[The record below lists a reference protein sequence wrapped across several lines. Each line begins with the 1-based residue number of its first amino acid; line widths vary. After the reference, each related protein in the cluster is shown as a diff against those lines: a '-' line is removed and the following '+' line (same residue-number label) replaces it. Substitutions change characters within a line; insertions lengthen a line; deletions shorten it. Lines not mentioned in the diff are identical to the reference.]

1 MVVRLTM
8 PGMLGALVLVLAAWM
23 LHSFLPALLVAC
35 VTAVASWP
43 LYRRFVA
50 LLRPR
55 VSRGAISLAFT
66 FMASALVLAP
76 LIFGCWALLAKA
88 SALLLDIAA
97 ADEKGVG
104 VPPWL
109 ESVPLAGAWLAE
121 RWASELAHPGAL
133 WAWVQQ
139 RVDAPALLGGIQ
151 GLGEFMGRQLVI
163 IGFAILVL
171 FFLYQQGEL
180 LAREL
185 KRALRHFVG
194 ERAEAYVEVAT
205 QAVRAS
211 ANSMLIVALFDGL
224 ACGIAYAI
232 AGVPQ
237 PVTWAAITGLL
248 ALVPFV
254 GYGAVA
260 ALALELALA
269 GALSAAL
276 LSLAFGSVIL
286 FFGDKVVRPLAARKG
301 THLGFVWV
309 LMGCLGGFQALG
321 LVGVVI
327 GPAALTLAR
336 ELWAERMRT
345 PEEAPAPVD
354 LSPKD
359 APARR
364 ALVQ

>member
-8 PGMLGALVLVLAAWM
+8 PGILGALVLVLAAWM

-50 LLRPR
+50 LLRSR

-66 FMASALVLAP
+66 FMVSALVLAP
-76 LIFGCWALLAKA
+76 LIFACWALLAKA

-121 RWASELAHPGAL
+121 RWRSELAHPGAL

-139 RVDAPALLGGIQ
+139 RVDAAALLGWIQ

-171 FFLYQQGEL
+171 FFLYQEGESV
-180 LAREL
+180 AREI
-185 KRALRHFVG
+185 KRALRHLVG
-194 ERAEAYVEVAT
+194 ERAEAYVDVA
-205 QAVRAS
+205 ARAARAS
-211 ANSMLIVALFDGL
+211 ANSMLIVALFDGV
-224 ACGIAYAI
+224 AAGIAYAI

-269 GALSAAL
+269 GASTAAL

-327 GPAALTLAR
+327 GPAVLTLAR
-336 ELWAERMRT
+336 ELWAEYMR
-345 PEEAPAPVD
+345 PPDEALPPVPFVRPA
-354 LSPKD
+354 
-359 APARR
+359 
-364 ALVQ
+364 

>member
-1 MVVRLTM
+1 MVVRLTV

-23 LHSFLPALLVAC
+23 LHSFLPALLVAG
-35 VTAVASWP
+35 VTAVATWP
-43 LYRRFVA
+43 LYRRCVA
-50 LLRPR
+50 LLRSR

-88 SALLLDIAA
+88 SALLLEIAA
-97 ADEKGVG
+97 ADAKGVG
-104 VPPWL
+104 VPAWL

-121 RWASELAHPGAL
+121 RWANELAHPGAL

-139 RVDAPALLGGIQ
+139 RVDAAALLGWIQ
-151 GLGEFMGRQLVI
+151 GLGEFMGRQLVN

-171 FFLYQQGEL
+171 FFLYHQGASV
-180 LAREL
+180 AREI
-185 KRALRHFVG
+185 KRALRHLVG
-194 ERAEAYVEVAT
+194 ERAEAYFEA
-205 QAVRAS
+205 AAGAIRAS
-211 ANSMLIVALFDGL
+211 ASSMLIVALFDGE
-224 ACGIAYAI
+224 ATGIAYAI
-232 AGVPQ
+232 FGVPQ

-248 ALVPFV
+248 AIVPFV
-254 GYGAVA
+254 GYAAVA

-269 GALSAAL
+269 GASSAAL
-276 LSLAFGSVIL
+276 LSLVFGSVIL

-309 LMGCLGGFQALG
+309 LMGCLGGFEALG

-327 GPAALTLAR
+327 GPVVLTLAR

-345 PEEAPAPVD
+345 PDEAPAPVS
-354 LSPKD
+354 LV
-359 APARR
+359 RR
-364 ALVQ
+364 A